1 MIPKLKIAGGAG
13 ATSLDSGV
21 LHQMVDDN
29 PISIMTCDLVDFRI
43 NYVNKASLTNLRT
56 IEHALPCR
64 ADEIV
69 GQCIDIFHKDPSH
82 QRRMLSD
89 PGNLPHG
96 AKITVGE
103 EILDLLVT
111 PIFSRGKYTTAMV
124 TWSVIT
130 EQERNE
136 QEMRRLMRMLDEM
149 PINVMMANKDTLE
162 IEYINKTSVD
172 TLRPL
177 QSLLPVPVDQL
188 KGTCIDVFHKDPS
201 HQRRLLAD
209 PNNLPHAAKIKLG
222 DDTLDLRVAAILD
235 DDGSYMAPMV
245 TWSVATER
253 VKLADDF
260 ESSVGGVVR
269 EVSGAAESM
278 QSSATTLSSAAE
290 EANSQASTVASAS
303 EELSSSI
310 QEISRQVTRSADV
323 AAQAV
328 TKASQ
333 SSEMIDSLA
342 SGAQKIG
349 EVVTMIQD
357 IAEQTNLLALNA
369 TIEAA
374 RAGEAGKG
382 FAVVAAEVKALANQT
397 AKATEQIS
405 EQIGEIQGSTDAA
418 VTAIKQITDTIGEI
432 SEITTAIS
440 SAVEEQGAATQE
452 VTQNI
457 TGVSQASA
465 ETGKSAS
472 EVLQASEGLASQSDA
487 LRTSVESFL
496 VEVRKL

>member
-1 MIPKLKIAGGAG
+1 MIPKLKLAAGPATGLDAAIA
-13 ATSLDSGV
+13 
-21 LHQMVDDN
+21 HQMVDDN

-43 NYVNKASLTNLRT
+43 NYVNKASVDNLRA

-69 GQCIDIFHKDPSH
+69 GQCIDIFHKDPTH
-82 QRRMLSD
+82 QRRLLSD
-89 PGNLPHG
+89 PANLPHS

-103 EILDLLVT
+103 EVLDLLVT
-111 PIFSRGKYTTAMV
+111 PIFTRGKYTAAML

-130 EQERNE
+130 DAERTAT
-136 QEMRRLMRMLDEM
+136 EMRRLMRMLDEM
-149 PINVMMANKDTLE
+149 PINIMMANKDTLE
-162 IEYINKTSVD
+162 IEYINKTSID

-209 PNNLPHAAKIKLG
+209 PSNLPYAAKIKLG
-222 DDTLDLRVAAILD
+222 EETLDLRVAPIRD
-235 DDGSYMAPMV
+235 DDGTYMAPMV
-245 TWSVATER
+245 TWSVATDR
-253 VKLADDF
+253 VRLADDF
-260 ESSVGGVVR
+260 EASVGGVVR
-269 EVSGAAESM
+269 EVAGAADTM
-278 QSSATTLSSAAE
+278 QASATTLSSAAE

-328 TKASQ
+328 TRAGQ

-342 SGAQKIG
+342 AGAQKIG

-405 EQIGEIQGSTDAA
+405 QQISEIQGSTESA
-418 VTAIKQITDTIGEI
+418 VTAIKEISDTIGEI
-432 SEITTAIS
+432 NEITTAIS

-465 ETGKSAS
+465 ETGRSAS
-472 EVLQASEGLASQSDA
+472 EVLQASEGLASQSDSLNA
-487 LRTSVESFL
+487 SVENFL